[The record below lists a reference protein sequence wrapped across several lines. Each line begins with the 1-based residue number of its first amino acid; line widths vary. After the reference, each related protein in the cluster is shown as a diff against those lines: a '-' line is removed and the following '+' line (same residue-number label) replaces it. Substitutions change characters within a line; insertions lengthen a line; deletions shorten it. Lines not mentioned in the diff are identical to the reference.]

1 MDDEL
6 TGRDHLIIAQAPF
19 VASHSLR
26 APVNSPLVDLGPF
39 WRSPQHPGD
48 NMFQNAFAIAGLS
61 LLSTALVTIA
71 MSAPLPTQSGEFGS
85 SVIVKVGEREKAAAA
100 GAIMGGAVGVMLG
113 SALARP
119 APPPVVYAPPAEVEE
134 EVEPDEVIVRKR
146 PARRVVEIEEDEDV
160 APRVVQEEECVTR
173 RTKVVDPRSGQTV
186 IRRER
191 DCR

>member
-1 MDDEL
+1 
-6 TGRDHLIIAQAPF
+6 
-19 VASHSLR
+19 
-26 APVNSPLVDLGPF
+26 
-39 WRSPQHPGD
+39 
-48 NMFQNAFAIAGLS
+48 MFQNAFAIAGLS
-61 LLSTALVTIA
+61 LLSTALVTNA

-146 PARRVVEIEEDEDV
+146 PARRGVEIEEDEDV